1 MPIFMLLHF
10 CLLVVYKINQLT
22 DISFLLTV
30 ITKLLCKTKSDC
42 IKRTTN
48 YKLQLTAIEEEIRDD
63 MMIKKKMIK
72 NTRTILIKVDK

>member
-30 ITKLLCKTKSDC
+30 IMKLLCKTKSDC

-63 MMIKKKMIK
+63 MMIK